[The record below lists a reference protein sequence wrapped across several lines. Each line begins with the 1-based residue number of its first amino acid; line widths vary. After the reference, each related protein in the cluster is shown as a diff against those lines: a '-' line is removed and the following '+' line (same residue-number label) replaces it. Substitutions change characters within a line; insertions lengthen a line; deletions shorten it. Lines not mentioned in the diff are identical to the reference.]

1 MEYGVGQMKFQ
12 VGYQDNRALI
22 GYLLEHRGKVSEVY
36 FPWGDFTTGR
46 GIIPTETVKRHLADD
61 LKRFS
66 EAGIRLCLLLNGN
79 CYGRHTLARSFF
91 QKLGDTVDFLR
102 GEYSLAGVT
111 AASPLIARFL
121 RNNFPGLEIRASVNM
136 EIGTPEGVEYL
147 EDYFDSFY
155 LKREYNYDRTAI
167 LRMRDFCHA
176 RGKKMYL
183 LANSGCLNF
192 CSARTF
198 HDNLVAHQHE
208 TAEMDN
214 AFEFHGECTVFLKKG
229 NHRRELLA
237 KTNFIRPEDVALYEE
252 WCDGMK
258 LATRT
263 NFNPLAVV
271 SAYFTGQWR
280 GNLLELTEPAHSGV
294 LLPEIV
300 DSRRFPEDYAEKR
313 LTCSRD
319 CRTCGYCRKVQ
330 EQATVLLDK
339 NYITFEEK
347 TC

>member
-1 MEYGVGQMKFQ
+1 MKFQ
-12 VGYQDNRALI
+12 VGYQDNRSLAE
-22 GYLLEHRGKVSEVY
+22 YLLKHNEKVSEVY

-46 GIIPTETVKRHLADD
+46 GVIPSETVKRDLEADLRKFAD
-61 LKRFS
+61 
-66 EAGIRLCLLLNGN
+66 AGIRLCLLLNGN
-79 CYGRHTLARSFF
+79 CYGRQTLARSFF
-91 QKLGDTVDFLR
+91 QHLGDTVDFLT
-102 GEYSLAGVT
+102 GEYSVAGVT
-111 AASPLIARFL
+111 TASPLIARFL
-121 RNNFPGLEIRASVNM
+121 RTNFPGLEIRASVNM

-155 LKREYNYDRTAI
+155 LKREYNYDRETI

-176 RGKKMYL
+176 RGKKIYL

-214 AFEFHGECTVFLKKG
+214 AFEFHGECTVYLKKG
-229 NHRRELLA
+229 DHRKELLS
-237 KTNFIRPEDVALYEE
+237 KTNFIRPEDVRFYDE

-271 SAYFTGQWR
+271 SAYFSGEWR
-280 GNLLELTEPAHSGV
+280 GNLLDLTEPAHSDV
-294 LLPEIV
+294 LLPGIL
-300 DSRRFPEDYAEKR
+300 SNRKIPSGYAGKR
-313 LTCSRD
+313 LNCIRD
-319 CRTCGYCRKVQ
+319 CQKCGYCREVQ
-330 EQATVLLDK
+330 KKATVVLDGK
-339 NYITFEEK
+339 YMEILK
-347 TC
+347 

>member
-1 MEYGVGQMKFQ
+1 MKFQ
-12 VGYQDNRALI
+12 VGYQDNRPLVEF
-22 GYLLEHRGKVSEVY
+22 LLKHSGRVSEVY

-46 GIIPTETVKRHLADD
+46 GIEASEKVRQDLATD

-66 EAGIRLCLLLNGN
+66 DAGIRLCLLLNGN
-79 CYGRHTLARSFF
+79 CYGSHTLARSFF

-102 GEYSLAGVT
+102 EEYSIGGVT
-111 AASPLIARFL
+111 TASPLIARFL
-121 RNNFPGLEIRASVNM
+121 RKNFPGLEIRASVNM
-136 EIGTPEGVEYL
+136 EIGTPEGMEYI

-155 LKREYNYDRTAI
+155 LKREYNYDRATI
-167 LRMRDFCHA
+167 LRMRDFCRV

-208 TAEMDN
+208 VAEMDN

-229 NHRRELLA
+229 DHRKDLLG
-237 KTNFIRPEDVALYEE
+237 KTNFIRPEDVPLYED

-271 SAYFTGQWR
+271 TAYFSGQWN
-280 GNLLELTEPAHSGV
+280 GNLLDLTEPAHSGI
-294 LLPEIV
+294 LLPEILS
-300 DSRRFPEDYAEKR
+300 SRRFPADYAEKR

-319 CRTCGYCRKVQ
+319 CPTCGYCRKVQ
-330 EQATVLLDK
+330 EQATVLLNTNHLTSK
-339 NYITFEEK
+339 EE

>member
-1 MEYGVGQMKFQ
+1 M
-12 VGYQDNRALI
+12 
-22 GYLLEHRGKVSEVY
+22 
-36 FPWGDFTTGR
+36 
-46 GIIPTETVKRHLADD
+46 
-61 LKRFS
+61 
-66 EAGIRLCLLLNGN
+66 GIRLCLLLNGN

-102 GEYSLAGVT
+102 EEYSIGGVT
-111 AASPLIARFL
+111 TASPLIARFL
-121 RNNFPGLEIRASVNM
+121 RKNFPGLEIRASVNM

-155 LKREYNYDRTAI
+155 LKREYNYDREVI

-176 RGKKMYL
+176 HGKKMYL

-208 TAEMDN
+208 AAEMDN

-229 NHRRELLA
+229 DHRKELLS
-237 KTNFIRPEDVALYEE
+237 KTNFIRPEDVPLYED

-271 SAYFTGQWR
+271 TAYFTGQWH
-280 GNLLELTEPAHSGV
+280 GNLLDLTEPAHSGV
-294 LLPEIV
+294 LLPEIL
-300 DSRRFPEDYAEKR
+300 DSRRFPADYAGKR
-313 LTCSRD
+313 MDCRRD
-319 CRTCGYCRKVQ
+319 CRNCDYCRKVQ

-339 NYITFEEK
+339 NHITYEEK

>member
-1 MEYGVGQMKFQ
+1 MSKMKFQ
-12 VGYQDNRALI
+12 IGYQGNPAFIEYLI
-22 GYLLEHRGKVSEVY
+22 KHSGQVSEMY

-46 GIIPTETVKRHLADD
+46 GIIPSETVKRNLTAD

-66 EAGIRLCLLLNGN
+66 DVGIRLCLLLNGN

-102 GEYSLAGVT
+102 EEYSIGGVT
-111 AASPLIARFL
+111 TASPLIARFL
-121 RNNFPGLEIRASVNM
+121 RKNFPGLEIRASVNM

-155 LKREYNYDRTAI
+155 LKREYNYDREVI

-176 RGKKMYL
+176 HGKKMYL

-208 TAEMDN
+208 AAEMDN

-229 NHRRELLA
+229 DHRKELLS
-237 KTNFIRPEDVALYEE
+237 KTNFIRPEDVPLYED

-271 SAYFTGQWR
+271 TAYFTGQWH
-280 GNLLELTEPAHSGV
+280 GNLLDLTEPAHSGV
-294 LLPEIV
+294 LLPEIL
-300 DSRRFPEDYAEKR
+300 DSRRFPADYAGKR
-313 LTCSRD
+313 MDCRRD
-319 CRTCGYCRKVQ
+319 CRNCDYCRKVQ

-339 NYITFEEK
+339 NHITYEEK

>member
-1 MEYGVGQMKFQ
+1 MKFQ
-12 VGYQDNRALI
+12 VGYQDNRPLVE
-22 GYLLEHRGKVSEVY
+22 YLLRHSGKVAEVY

-46 GIIPTETVKRHLADD
+46 GVIPEETAHGNLPDD
-61 LKRFS
+61 LRCFAD
-66 EAGIRLCLLLNGN
+66 AGIRLCLLLNGN
-79 CYGRHTLARSFF
+79 CYGKQTLARDFF

-102 GEYSLAGVT
+102 QEYSVAGVT
-111 AASPLIARFL
+111 TASPLIARFL
-121 RNNFPGLEIRASVNM
+121 RTNFPGLEIRASVNM

-155 LKREYNYDRTAI
+155 LKREYNYDRAAI
-167 LRMRDFCHA
+167 LRMRDFCRG

-208 TAEMDN
+208 VAEMDN
-214 AFEFHGECTVFLKKG
+214 AFEFHGECTVFLKKAD
-229 NHRRELLA
+229 HRHDLLS
-237 KTNFIRPEDVALYEE
+237 KSNFIRPEDVKLYEE

-271 SAYFTGQWR
+271 TAYFTGRWN
-280 GNLLELTEPAHSGV
+280 GNLLDLTEPAHSEL
-294 LLPEIV
+294 LLPGILA
-300 DSRRFPEDYAEKR
+300 SRRFPPDYAQKR
-313 LTCSRD
+313 LNCSRN
-319 CRTCGYCRKVQ
+319 CRSCGYCRQVQ
-330 EQATVLLDK
+330 EQATVQLDK
-339 NYITFEEK
+339 TYMATEEK
-347 TC
+347 IC

>member
-1 MEYGVGQMKFQ
+1 MKFQ
-12 VGYQDNRALI
+12 VGYQDNRALT
-22 GYLLEHRGKVSEVY
+22 GYLLKHADQVSEVY

-46 GIIPTETVKRHLADD
+46 GVIPTEAVKRNLAAD
-61 LKRFS
+61 LQQFS
-66 EAGIRLCLLLNGN
+66 GAGIRLCLLLNGN
-79 CYGRHTLARSFF
+79 CYGRQTLARSFF
-91 QKLGDTVDFLR
+91 QHLGDTVDFLA
-102 GEYSLAGVT
+102 GEYSIAGVT
-111 AASPLIARFL
+111 TASPLIARFL
-121 RNNFPGLEIRASVNM
+121 KTNFPGLEIRASVNM

-147 EDYFDSFY
+147 EDHFDSFY
-155 LKREYNYDRTAI
+155 LKREYNYDRETI

-208 TAEMDN
+208 VAEMDN

-229 NHRRELLA
+229 EHRKELLS
-237 KTNFIRPEDVALYEE
+237 KTNFIRPEDVPLYEG

-271 SAYFTGQWR
+271 SAYFSGQWH
-280 GNLLELTEPAHSGV
+280 GNLLDLTEPAHSAV
-294 LLPEIV
+294 LLPGIL
-300 DSRRFPEDYAEKR
+300 SNRKIPRDYAEKR
-313 LTCSRD
+313 LGCRRD
-319 CRTCGYCRKVQ
+319 CRTCGYCREIQ
-330 EQATVLLDK
+330 EKATVVLD
-339 NYITFEEK
+339 EK
-347 TC
+347 LTEDLK